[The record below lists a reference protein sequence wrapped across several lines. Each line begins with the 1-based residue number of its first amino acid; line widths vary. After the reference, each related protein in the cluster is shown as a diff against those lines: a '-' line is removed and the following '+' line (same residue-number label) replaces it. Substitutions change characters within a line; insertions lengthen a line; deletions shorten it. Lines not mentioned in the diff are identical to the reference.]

1 MGRARHRRH
10 RQVGRRCPSGAQGR
24 ERRPGD
30 PCRVA
35 ARHRRRSAVARGLG
49 HDGDAQGHA
58 ARRGDRG
65 VPSATCAVRHG
76 HQRPGEGH
84 AGPTHA
90 DAVAADHGSR
100 HRHAGGARPWPCH
113 PRRRLQRHQGRRR
126 LSRRLPAGCRDGL
139 RRQDPD
145 PSQPGRALQ
154 RNLRAVGR
162 RTGDGGQDR
171 RRLQAGA
178 GRRQGCGHGRWPHD
192 REPACRAGRAR
203 ARLGRG
209 DQATAGRRMK
219 PGSKT
224 NAGNFFEDFKVGQEI
239 KHATPRTLTEADAA
253 LNIGLYGSRF
263 AVNSSDVF
271 ARSLGLARAPLDD
284 LMVFHVVI
292 GKTVPDISLNAVAN
306 LGYAEFRWGVPVYPG
321 DTLQA
326 HSTVLGL
333 RENSNRASGVVWVRS
348 TGVNQNGEMVLDYV
362 RWVMVHKRS
371 PDAPAGTPVV
381 PKTAASV
388 APADLIVPA
397 GLKLAAYDDVAAG
410 SSDRWEDYEPGERID
425 HVSGIT
431 LEEADHMFSTRL
443 SQNTAR
449 IHFDAYAGKNTR
461 FGRRLAYGGHIISL
475 ARALSFNGLANG
487 FRMAAINAGSH
498 VGPTFGGDTIYAWS
512 EILDKAPLPG
522 RGELGALRVR
532 TIAAKD
538 CPCEGWPG
546 KRPDDKYHPA
556 VVLDLDY
563 WLLIPR

>member
-1 MGRARHRRH
+1 
-10 RQVGRRCPSGAQGR
+10 
-24 ERRPGD
+24 
-30 PCRVA
+30 
-35 ARHRRRSAVARGLG
+35 
-49 HDGDAQGHA
+49 
-58 ARRGDRG
+58 
-65 VPSATCAVRHG
+65 
-76 HQRPGEGH
+76 
-84 AGPTHA
+84 
-90 DAVAADHGSR
+90 
-100 HRHAGGARPWPCH
+100 
-113 PRRRLQRHQGRRR
+113 
-126 LSRRLPAGCRDGL
+126 
-139 RRQDPD
+139 
-145 PSQPGRALQ
+145 
-154 RNLRAVGR
+154 
-162 RTGDGGQDR
+162 
-171 RRLQAGA
+171 
-178 GRRQGCGHGRWPHD
+178 
-192 REPACRAGRAR
+192 
-203 ARLGRG
+203 
-209 DQATAGRRMK
+209 MK
-219 PGSKT
+219 PRNKT
-224 NAGNFFEDFKVGQEI
+224 SAGNFFEDFKVGQEI

-271 ARSLGLARAPLDD
+271 ARSLGLPRAPLDE

-371 PDAPAGTPVV
+371 PDAPAGAPVV

-397 GLKLAAYDDVAAG
+397 GLKLAAYDDAAAG
-410 SSDRWEDYEPGERID
+410 SSDRWEDYQPGERID

-431 LEEADHMFSTRL
+431 LEDSDHMFSTRL
-443 SQNTAR
+443 YQNTAR
-449 IHFDAYAGKNTR
+449 VHFDAFAGKNTR

-512 EILDKAPLPG
+512 EVLDKAPLPA
-522 RGELGALRVR
+522 RDDIGAVRMR

-538 CPCEGWPG
+538 CPCESWPG
-546 KRPDDKYHPA
+546 KGADGRYHPA

-563 WLLIPR
+563 WLLMPRR